1 MRLGSRSNQIQS
13 RVRLVRRCLALA
25 VAMLLA
31 GFGVAIMVPTA
42 ASAAVLYCDGPS
54 SLWNECVYHYTNS
67 SGQNIIQA
75 QSHNYGNGA
84 QLGHTEIRGTKGC
97 SGTVYKNS
105 SNYVLD
111 NGHTQTASLNFG
123 RGDSCHTHWC
133 AIFWKSLNN
142 GGWSNFDQTCAD
154 FPG

>member
-1 MRLGSRSNQIQS
+1 MRLGIRSNQIQS
-13 RVRLVRRCLALA
+13 RVRLARRRLALA

-31 GFGVAIMVPTA
+31 GFGVAIMMPTG
-42 ASAAVLYCDGPS
+42 ASAAVLYCNNPS
-54 SLWNECVYHYTNS
+54 SLWSECVYHYTNS
-67 SGQNIIQA
+67 SGQNVIQA
-75 QSHNYGNGA
+75 QSHDYGEGPR
-84 QLGHTEIRGTKGC
+84 LGHTEIRGTQGC

-105 SNYVLD
+105 STYVLD

-133 AIFWKSLNN
+133 AIFWLSSN
-142 GGWSNFDQTCAD
+142 GRWYNFAQECAD